1 MKTLLLLALSLNAA
15 PACVLAPELQNPQQ
29 PQHAQAVEATFHRNL
44 GSDLPDADP
53 VQARAASWSPV
64 VRVVDAFPW
73 QDRLVELVPA
83 AISGP
88 VQPAAQ
94 APSLSADLVDGDPL
108 AARGWR

>member
-1 MKTLLLLALSLNAA
+1 MKILLLLALSLNTA
-15 PACVLAPELQNPQQ
+15 PACVLAPELPQN
-29 PQHAQAVEATFHRNL
+29 PQHAQAVEATFHRGL
-44 GSDLPDADP
+44 GDDLIDADP

-83 AISGP
+83 AVNGP

-94 APSLSADLVDGDPL
+94 TPALSGDLVDGDPL